1 MLDYRFIKENLQAVK
16 ENIKNRNMTAD
27 ADLVVKLYDERT
39 ALTTKLQNLQQ
50 KRNANAA
57 SMKQKLDAETRQ
69 KYIEEGKALKDEIAQ
84 AQKELEEK
92 EQLLDEA
99 ARKIPNMANPEVPIG
114 KVDTENLE
122 VKKVGTPRKF
132 DFKPKD
138 HVQLGE
144 ALGLIDFDRGTKVSG
159 PKFYYLKNE
168 AVFLEQAL
176 IMYALNILRKHNF
189 TTFIT
194 PDVAKQEILQ
204 GIGFNPRGNESNVYC
219 IEDEGTC
226 LVATAEITLGGY
238 HSGEILDKSKL
249 PLFYCGLSHCFR
261 REAGAAGHFSKGLYR
276 VHQFDKVEMFVYSL
290 PEESDK
296 IHEQLRLIEEEIFT
310 GLGIPFRVVDT
321 CTGDLGAPAYRKWDL
336 EAWMPGRADEEHPE
350 GDWGEVTSTSNCTDY
365 QARRLNVKFR
375 DDDGKNKY
383 VHMLNGTAI
392 AVGRAMLAILE
403 NYQNADGS
411 VTIPPALVPFCGFD
425 KISPKQN
432 S

>member
-57 SMKQKLDAETRQ
+57 SMKQKLDPETRQ

-92 EQLLDEA
+92 EVLLDEA
-99 ARKIPNMANPEVPIG
+99 ARKIPNMANPAVPIG

-144 ALGLIDFDRGTKVSG
+144 SLGLIDFDRGTKVSG
-159 PKFYYLKNE
+159 QKFYYLKNE

-176 IMYALNILRKHNF
+176 IMYALNILRKHNC

-219 IEDEGTC
+219 IE
-226 LVATAEITLGGY
+226 
-238 HSGEILDKSKL
+238 
-249 PLFYCGLSHCFR
+249 
-261 REAGAAGHFSKGLYR
+261 
-276 VHQFDKVEMFVYSL
+276 
-290 PEESDK
+290 
-296 IHEQLRLIEEEIFT
+296 
-310 GLGIPFRVVDT
+310 
-321 CTGDLGAPAYRKWDL
+321 
-336 EAWMPGRADEEHPE
+336 
-350 GDWGEVTSTSNCTDY
+350 
-365 QARRLNVKFR
+365 
-375 DDDGKNKY
+375 
-383 VHMLNGTAI
+383 
-392 AVGRAMLAILE
+392 
-403 NYQNADGS
+403 
-411 VTIPPALVPFCGFD
+411 
-425 KISPKQN
+425 
-432 S
+432 